1 MKKIRLKESTVI
13 KIEEYLNG
21 TLSQQEFL
29 LFEQKIATTPVLKE
43 AILNYKIANDAIEL
57 MIEDKTRALLN

>member
-13 KIEEYLNG
+13 KIEKYLNG
-21 TLSQQEFL
+21 TLSQPEII
-29 LFEQKIATTPVLKE
+29 LFEQEIASTPILRE
-43 AILNYKIANDAIEL
+43 AIINYKIANDAIES

>member
-13 KIEEYLNG
+13 KIEKYLNG
-21 TLSQQEFL
+21 TLSQQEIL
-29 LFEQKIATTPVLKE
+29 LFEQKIERTPVLKE
-43 AILNYKIANDAIEL
+43 AIINYKIANDAIEL